1 MIVLYYEAL
10 KIHEDNSTVAEL
22 KVVILL
28 WQDMQNTPCT
38 TDIYSL
44 YFTMLASKIG
54 EAVVSPL
61 RQSKLQ
67 LKELRDDI
75 KALKDDN
82 REFKKQLRHARPSHR
97 TAALLSSRA
106 SADHLTRIILGIITG
121 TTLDV
126 FRGSWSE

>member
-10 KIHEDNSTVAEL
+10 KIHGDNSTVAEL
-22 KVVILL
+22 KAGILL

-54 EAVVSPL
+54 EAIVSPL

-67 LKELRDDI
+67 VKELRDDI

-82 REFKKQLRHARPSHR
+82 KDFKK
-97 TAALLSSRA
+97 
-106 SADHLTRIILGIITG
+106 
-121 TTLDV
+121 
-126 FRGSWSE
+126 